1 MELSCRH
8 FSVVLCLWLSAISA
22 SLRWTFVLGQQPPDI
37 CQSSETLKLLLSL
50 PFPNIVSQF
59 HPSWVEGPNI
69 LPAALLAEEQINN
82 STYLLPCHKLEL
94 IVVDGGCDVAA
105 TTAVNTTIG
114 LFNDTGVIGMIG
126 PGCSA
131 SSIQAAHVMNQPEI
145 ELVQV
150 HGGGSYLLENRTI
163 FPNSIGILGST
174 QSFVDLSLA
183 LIDVSG
189 WHNIAILYESNRVY
203 YHSTKELFVENIK
216 EKNVNILFDS
226 PVYPKFYQLDGV
238 RSSLAR
244 IVFVFTAPSHSLRIM
259 CLAYHMGMIYPA
271 YQWVLISRRLDDFIS
286 EIAMLSNNEQYTYQ
300 NKVYN
305 CSTGVILDTS
315 LNRTFFLSYK
325 LTPVNKN
332 ETRFVNLSFSQLN
345 KLYHE
350 KVRAHDAS
358 QTYWAYYFYDAVW
371 AWAIVLHRMTFNNS
385 KMFDNF
391 QYGNKTL
398 ANLILKEFYADDF
411 EFKGMSGLI
420 KFNSSNGYD
429 NRPSNLYQI
438 FDGKET
444 LMAFNNGT
452 RIVMINESLE
462 IIPDSFKTIIDISST
477 PLIVFFASLQFLW
490 FFIVVFLHLLT
501 VLHRDSKSVKASS
514 PKLSQFAFVGTY
526 LLLFACMLF
535 LFLHVKEHSDSVSE
549 QICHAVWV
557 WFFPISFTLTIGT
570 VAVKTWRLYRIF
582 IHYLN
587 PGPLISNTA
596 LSTMLIVLLS
606 VDVIIAVMWTAT
618 DPRKI
623 INVKKIVENGP
634 ALELVIIRRCR
645 SQYYETV
652 WIVIMMLSKIFLLV
666 PMVLLTL
673 LTRHIPNKSFAT
685 TTLQIFSYIFSS
697 VFVVGFAL
705 HFFFQ
710 YFSNILNPD
719 LRFAVLYITLNSII
733 FLYIVCVFV
742 PPLAPFIQSKIR
754 DTKRQLK
761 DFKTPLRRRKKLFN
775 GKQDDK
781 ERERKTSAD
790 ALL

>member
-1 MELSCRH
+1 M
-8 FSVVLCLWLSAISA
+8 
-22 SLRWTFVLGQQPPDI
+22 LGQQPPDI
-37 CQSSETLKLLLSL
+37 CQRSETLKLLLSL
-50 PFPNIVSQF
+50 PFPNFVPQF

-82 STYLLPCHKLEL
+82 STYILRCHKLEL

-189 WHNIAILYESNRVY
+189 WRNIAILYESNRVY
-203 YHSTKELFVENIK
+203 YRSTKELFVENIK

-226 PVYPKFYQLDGV
+226 PVYPKLYQLDGV

-244 IVFVFTAPSHSLRIM
+244 IIFVFTAPSHSLRIM

-286 EIAMLSNNEQYTYQ
+286 EIAMLSNNEQYTYH
-300 NKVYN
+300 NRVYN
-305 CSTGVILDTS
+305 CSSGVILDTS

-345 KLYHE
+345 KLYHK

-371 AWAIVLHRMTFNNS
+371 AWAIVLHRMTVNNS

-411 EFKGMSGLI
+411 EFRGMSGLI

-438 FDGKET
+438 FDRKET

-514 PKLSQFAFVGTY
+514 PKLSQFAFAGTY